1 MRFKLNFTL
10 ENPEISIQYR
20 KSIISFFKYALSNY
34 NEEYYKKYY
43 NEKDNTI
50 KSYTFSTYFKNPKIE
65 KDKIIIED
73 KKFELNIS
81 VADYETFIILY
92 NAMNKQKF
100 KQFHL
105 NNNSWTLQNI
115 SMIMEKEIK
124 EDKITIK
131 FQSPLCVR
139 SRIDRKDYYYSF
151 ENKEFEEILKINI
164 KEQLKITDMPKEIVD
179 SFKITPIKAKK
190 VLIKFYEKCLE
201 TSTGIFEIS
210 GDRQLLNYL
219 YKSRDRKQTFSRIR
233 DVPNNL
239 KEVQCWKL
247 KYT

>member
-1 MRFKLNFTL
+1 MRFKLHFTL

-81 VADYETFIILY
+81 VADYETSIILY
-92 NAMNKQKF
+92 NAINKQKF
-100 KQFHL
+100 KKFHL

-115 SMIMEKEIK
+115 TMIMEKEIK
-124 EDKITIK
+124 SDKITIK

-139 SRIDRKDYYYSF
+139 SRIDQKDYYYSF

-164 KEQLKITDMPKEIVD
+164 KEQLKITNIPKEIVD
-179 SFKITPIKAKK
+179 GFKITPIKAKK
-190 VLIKFYEKCLE
+190 VLVKFYEKCLE
-201 TSTGIFEIS
+201 CSTGVFEIS
-210 GDRQLLNYL
+210 GDKQLLTYL
-219 YKSRDRKQTFSRIR
+219 YQARNVKQTFSP
-233 DVPNNL
+233 DL
-239 KEVQCWKL
+239 ACSK
-247 KYT
+247 

>member
-1 MRFKLNFTL
+1 MRFKLHFTL

-50 KSYTFSTYFKNPKIE
+50 KSYTFSTYFKNPTIE

-81 VADYETFIILY
+81 VADYETSIILY
-92 NAMNKQKF
+92 NSMNKQKF
-100 KQFHL
+100 KKFHL

-115 SMIMEKEIK
+115 TMVMEKEIK
-124 EDKITIK
+124 SDKITIK

-139 SRIDRKDYYYSF
+139 SRIDQKDYYYSF

-164 KEQLKITDMPKEIVD
+164 KEQLKITNMPKEIVD

-190 VLIKFYEKCLE
+190 VLVKFYEKCLE
-201 TSTGIFEIS
+201 CSTGVFEIS
-210 GDRQLLNYL
+210 GDKQLLTYL
-219 YKSRDRKQTFSRIR
+219 YQARNVKQTFSP
-233 DVPNNL
+233 DL
-239 KEVQCWKL
+239 ACSK
-247 KYT
+247 

>member
-1 MRFKLNFTL
+1 MRFKLHFTL

-81 VADYETFIILY
+81 VADYETSIILY
-92 NAMNKQKF
+92 NAINKQKF
-100 KQFHL
+100 KKFHL

-115 SMIMEKEIK
+115 TMIMEKEIK
-124 EDKITIK
+124 SDKITIK

-139 SRIDRKDYYYSF
+139 SRIDQKDYYYSF

-164 KEQLKITDMPKEIVD
+164 KEQLKITNIPKEI
-179 SFKITPIKAKK
+179 K
-190 VLIKFYEKCLE
+190 
-201 TSTGIFEIS
+201 
-210 GDRQLLNYL
+210 
-219 YKSRDRKQTFSRIR
+219 
-233 DVPNNL
+233 
-239 KEVQCWKL
+239 
-247 KYT
+247 

>member
-1 MRFKLNFTL
+1 MRFKLHFTL

-81 VADYETFIILY
+81 VADYETSIILY
-92 NAMNKQKF
+92 NAINKQKF
-100 KQFHL
+100 KKFHL

-115 SMIMEKEIK
+115 TMTMEKEIK
-124 EDKITIK
+124 SDKITIK

-139 SRIDRKDYYYSF
+139 SRINRKDYYYSF

-164 KEQLKITDMPKEIVD
+164 KEQLKITNMPKEIVD
-179 SFKITPIKAKK
+179 SFKITPIKPKK

-201 TSTGIFEIS
+201 CSTGVFEIS
-210 GDRQLLNYL
+210 GDKQLLTYL
-219 YKSRDRKQTFSRIR
+219 YQSRDRQQTFSWI
-233 DVPNNL
+233 PECS
-239 KEVQCWKL
+239 K
-247 KYT
+247 